1 MDRRATAPR
10 LREKMSTMKPNKA
23 APASDAGAVAADS
36 GSVLRPPNRDDL
48 ITKLNSMNPGDDV
61 AKTTAIDLSG
71 ILEVAPN

>member
-1 MDRRATAPR
+1 
-10 LREKMSTMKPNKA
+10 MKPNKA

-36 GSVLRPPNRDDL
+36 GSVLRPPNRDEL

-71 ILEVAPN
+71 ILEVAPNRIHCVTRHVANWHCSR